1 MAVEEGRPRATDFYD
16 DVVLP
21 AVIERLDRV
30 FPEFG
35 WRRDSRGWV
44 ATDEEFTHRTFAARA
59 ERVVARPGH
68 SGFLIH
74 GGESMSWTAYL
85 NGGVL
90 PQGREFVRTVRE
102 LAARAGVDTA
112 PIERSPPR
120 DRRTDL
126 LHDFFTLCRIELRGE
141 RGARARGYLEQRGL
155 PADAVD
161 GCGLG
166 VVPAE
171 RDTKRLLEAGGY
183 TELEIARS
191 GVLADRR
198 WPGRLCGAWRDE
210 WRRIGTIW
218 ARSVDDRDTAQ
229 PRYLYLRGAARTN
242 LPPYGFARRTQEL
255 VLVEGFLDYHQ
266 LAARGVDS
274 VAALGGTS
282 TSTRLFERLS
292 RSGVETVVLSLD
304 NDDAGRAA
312 TARAIEHSAR
322 ASVSPA
328 IYVVSSDAADAKDP
342 DQLVRAEGVGA
353 WRRRLDQ
360 RQCGI
365 VWRAREMVGD
375 VSPDAP
381 EPRRRDVLRRV
392 GAWLGSLPP
401 RLALEQEDAVRAVAE
416 RCGYSAEAATRTFRA
431 VYFRPPSREVEVAD
445 RVQMERRP
453 EAGIEL

>member
-1 MAVEEGRPRATDFYD
+1 MAIEQERPRVTDFCD
-16 DVVLP
+16 HVVLP
-21 AVIERLDRV
+21 AVMEQLDKV

-44 ATDEEFTHRTFAARA
+44 ATDEEFTHRMFDARA
-59 ERVVARPGH
+59 ERVVARPGYG
-68 SGFLIH
+68 GFLVH
-74 GGESMSWTAYL
+74 GGESTPWTAYM

-90 PQGREFVRTVRE
+90 PRGREFVEMVRE

-112 PIERSPPR
+112 PIEQSRPR
-120 DRRTDL
+120 DRRIDL
-126 LHDFFTLCRIELRGE
+126 LHDFFTLCRMELRGE
-141 RGARARGYLEQRGL
+141 GGVPARRYLEQRGL
-155 PADAVD
+155 PADAID

-191 GVLADRR
+191 GVFADRR

-210 WRRIGTIW
+210 WRRIGTFW
-218 ARSVDDRDTAQ
+218 ARSVDDREPAQ
-229 PRYLYLRGAARTN
+229 PRYLYLRGAPRTN
-242 LPPYGFARRTQEL
+242 LPPYGFGRGVWEL

-266 LAARGVDS
+266 VAARGVDN

-292 RSGVETVVLSLD
+292 RSGVETVVLCLD

-322 ASVSPA
+322 ASISPA
-328 IYVVSSDAADAKDP
+328 IYVVNSNAADVKDP
-342 DQLVRAEGVGA
+342 DQLVRTGGIDA
-353 WRRRLDQ
+353 WRKLVDRRE
-360 RQCGI
+360 CGI
-365 VWRAREMVGD
+365 VWRAKEMVGD
-375 VSPDAP
+375 VSPDAS
-381 EPRRRDVLRRV
+381 EPRRRDALRSV

-401 RLALEQEDAVRAVAE
+401 RLALEQEDAVRAAAE
-416 RCGYSAEAATRTFRA
+416 QCGYSPEAATRTFRA
-431 VYFRPPSREVEVAD
+431 VYFRDPNGKIDVAK
-445 RVQMERRP
+445 RMEMERTP
-453 EAGIEL
+453 EAGVEL